1 METYPYVWYS
11 NNVQQDTEDSGRER
25 EIIMGELMT
34 ALKNTFK
41 GERKL
46 NERRKYQSC
55 GVILSLVHLCMAI
68 LFYVADVKLMFIYNA
83 VTILFYIGIAVITG
97 RVYRFT
103 YVFIASFIEILL
115 HSVLASLL
123 VGWDWGFMTYTMGL
137 VPLSFY
143 IAYTV
148 PYFKQNFRIP
158 LIYSAIVFVCFFF
171 VREYY
176 VYEGSIL
183 EIAVT
188 EAFVDRVYLF
198 NIILTFCFLW
208 VVALLFSLEVYYMQH
223 HLESENTSLEQLA
236 NYDPLTKLM
245 NRRSMDIYLKDAIE
259 KAEQKDEMFCIIMTD
274 IDDFKKINDTYGHAA
289 GDIVLEEISGIILE
303 NVRDED
309 CVCRWGG
316 EEILILIRSAQDTA
330 ANVAQR
336 ICKDIAAS
344 RIDIGDVKM
353 AITMTLGVTQYR
365 ENDTADTIV
374 ERADRSMYRGKK
386 NGKNQV
392 VCDFSGRKS
401 KFAV

>member
-1 METYPYVWYS
+1 MDRFMS
-11 NNVQQDTEDSGRER
+11 A
-25 EIIMGELMT
+25 LMQ
-34 ALKNTFK
+34 TFN

-55 GVILSLVHLCMAI
+55 GVILTLVHLVMTI
-68 LFYVADVKLMFIYNA
+68 LFYVSRVDLLFYYNVVA
-83 VTILFYIGIAVITG
+83 VVFYIGITIITG
-97 RVYRFT
+97 RVYRYT
-103 YVFIASFIEILL
+103 YVFIATFIEILL
-115 HSVLASLL
+115 HSVLASLM
-123 VGWDWGFMTYTMGL
+123 VGWEWGFMTYILGL

-158 LIYSAIVFVCFFF
+158 LISSAIVFVCYFF
-171 VREYY
+171 VREYC

-183 EIAVT
+183 TIDVSDQ
-188 EAFVDRVYLF
+188 FVDGIYLF

-245 NRRSMDIYLKDAIE
+245 NRRSMDIYLKDAIDRA
-259 KAEQKDEMFCIIMTD
+259 KQKGEPFCLIMAD
-274 IDDFKKINDTYGHAA
+274 VDDFKKINDTYGHAA
-289 GDIVLEEISGIILE
+289 GDMVLEEVAGVIIE
-303 NVRDED
+303 DVRDKD

-316 EEILILIRSAQDTA
+316 EEILILIRSSHEIAR
-330 ANVAQR
+330 NVARR

-344 RIDIGDVKM
+344 RIDIGGIKL
-353 AITMTLGVTQYR
+353 AITMTLGVSMYR
-365 ENDTADTIV
+365 ENDDIDSVV
-374 ERADRSMYRGKK
+374 ERADKSMYKGKK

-392 VCDFSGRKS
+392 VCDFSGRQGNT
-401 KFAV
+401 

>member
-1 METYPYVWYS
+1 
-11 NNVQQDTEDSGRER
+11 
-25 EIIMGELMT
+25 MGELMT

-83 VTILFYIGIAVITG
+83 VTVLFYIGIAVITG